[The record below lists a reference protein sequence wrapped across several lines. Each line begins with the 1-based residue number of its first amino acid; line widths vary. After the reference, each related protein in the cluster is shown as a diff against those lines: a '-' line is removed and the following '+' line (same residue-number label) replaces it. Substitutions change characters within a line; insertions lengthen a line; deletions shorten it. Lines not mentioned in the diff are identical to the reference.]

1 MSRESEIYNI
11 LLTIKEEIGSLK
23 SSNQAQT
30 VKLERIETQTTKTN
44 GRVTKLEDVTVTL
57 TTMVSKQNGIY
68 EQNLLG
74 LKDLIKT
81 RGVEID
87 EIKKKV
93 YGEDAEMEKI
103 SMTGKVEVK
112 KIIWGG
118 MIGIAGTLVTF
129 LITKII

>member
-1 MSRESEIYNI
+1 MSKESEIYSI
-11 LLTIKEEIGSLK
+11 LLTIKEEIGGLK

-44 GRVTKLEDVTVTL
+44 GRVTNLEDVTVIL
-57 TTMVSKQNGIY
+57 TTMFSKQNGIY

-74 LKDLIKT
+74 IKDFTKT
-81 RGVEID
+81 RGLEID
-87 EIKKKV
+87 EIKKKI
-93 YGEDAEMEKI
+93 YGEDVEIQKI
-103 SMTGKVEVK
+103 NMTGRVEVK

-129 LITKII
+129 LITKLI

>member
-30 VKLERIETQTTKTN
+30 VKLERIEMQTTKTN